1 MDDATLSSAMSIVT
15 IVLSIAPG
23 MLFLWFFRRIWIRV
37 FFWLCRNTRPW
48 VRFLRGGVCLFSGLM
63 LSVIIGVFYQEAW
76 MPGAH
81 LLCDGQVDVA
91 SQVFSYKPGQRG
103 TDLSLICTEVN
114 GQQTRITIA
123 SIFLSAL
130 LYGIALFVFLEL
142 IGLMA
147 RTVWR
152 DTFAGSSGAQMVPGS
167 PDSAG
172 FFENILRRSEAAKQ
186 GFKPAGATVIVNGK
200 PIASGID
207 DLVERLQ
214 TLKQL
219 HDAGLIDKNEYD
231 AKRKELLKNL

>member
-1 MDDATLSSAMSIVT
+1 MDDATLSSAMVIIT
-15 IVLSIAPG
+15 IVLSITPG
-23 MLFLWFFRRIWIRV
+23 ILFLWFGRRIWIRV

-81 LLCDGQVDVA
+81 LLCDGQIHIA
-91 SQVFSYKPGQRG
+91 SQGFSYKPGQSG
-103 TDLSLICTEVN
+103 TSLAVICTEAS

-142 IGLMA
+142 VGLMA

-152 DTFAGSSGAQMVPGS
+152 DTFAGDGGAQMAPGS
-167 PDSAG
+167 PGNAG
-172 FFENILRRSEAAKQ
+172 FFENILQRAQAAKQ
-186 GFKPAGATVIVNGK
+186 IGRAHV
-200 PIASGID
+200 
-207 DLVERLQ
+207 
-214 TLKQL
+214 
-219 HDAGLIDKNEYD
+219 
-231 AKRKELLKNL
+231 